1 MLQMM
6 ILVDFLNENFFSMQ
20 FGMVI
25 ILVKKFVIVKLNIDK
40 QVMLCSVGLM
50 RIVVNMRQLLSI
62 VLNDRNDSIV
72 IIGIMGSLELFF
84 FLK

>member
-6 ILVDFLNENFFSMQ
+6 ILVDFFNENFFSMQ

>member
-40 QVMLCSVGLM
+40 QVMLCSVGLI